1 MKTICGI
8 FTGMIVF
15 VALGCGGTSSSSSSN
30 LLNQGPAL
38 RYSGRDYR
46 NTAGVDIRDT
56 WKETS
61 PIKSHFGLEPGGT
74 PIGGL
79 IDHADLPQFK
89 TSAWTILGSKN
100 GITYGQQ
107 MSGPTDTID
116 IDFTGYFAELPDH
129 VQGALERAGKSW
141 SYRLTDKL
149 GSHLSTDSPVTGVTR
164 VDGRIPPRSVDGI
177 LIDIDSD
184 YNNPEWDYVWGNSRG
199 GYRTTQTVRE
209 DFTVRTGFVDLAATT
224 IEQGEGWLA
233 HIASHEVGHA
243 IGHSATHNTLPETIA
258 RYVDF
263 DRGVWTGPALTA
275 ANRGRNVP
283 FQDLDGETDFGHLGA
298 CAMIMSYC
306 GNPIEI
312 PHELDFAFMKDIGY
326 TVEDSYPTVPEQYS
340 YGAWAEH
347 SAWGVLAARSLT
359 FASYGITDHITV
371 QADAFGNPSNT
382 DFAGSH
388 IGTLQWNGSLLAT
401 DLEKFAP
408 VFGDARIV
416 LSGDTL
422 DGSVSFTNL
431 RTVKDAEGE
440 VALMAWR
447 RASLGYGVK
456 VEGNSFRDVGTK
468 VSGDFYGPQHEEV
481 AGILNDGP
489 EKILG
494 AFGGTR

>member
-1 MKTICGI
+1 
-8 FTGMIVF
+8 MIVF
-15 VALGCGGTSSSSSSN
+15 VALGCGGTSSSSN
-30 LLNQGPAL
+30 LLNQSPAL
-38 RYSGRDYR
+38 RYLGRDFR
-46 NTAGVDIRDT
+46 NIAGADIRDT

-79 IDHADLPQFK
+79 LDHADLPQFK
-89 TSAWTILGSKN
+89 SGGASAWTILGSKN

-116 IDFTGYFAELPDH
+116 IDFTGYFAELPDY

-141 SYRLTDKL
+141 SYRLKDKL
-149 GSHLSTDSPVTGVTR
+149 GPYLSTDEVVTR
-164 VDGRIPPRSVDGI
+164 LERTEDEDGILRPTPWLVDGI

-184 YNNPEWDYVWGNSRG
+184 YEKDFFLSSSSATF
-199 GYRTTQTVRE
+199 RTTQTVGG
-209 DFTVRTGFVDLAATT
+209 DFTVRTGWVDLKATT
-224 IEQGEGWLA
+224 IEEGGGWLA
-233 HIASHEVGHA
+233 HIASHEIGHA
-243 IGHSATHNTLPETIA
+243 IGHDASHIYSPLPETIA

-275 ANRGRNVP
+275 AHGGREVE
-283 FQDLDGETDFGHLGA
+283 FQLYADGEVNFGHLGA

-306 GNPIEI
+306 GNDIEI
-312 PHELDFAFMKDIGY
+312 PHDLDFAFMKDIGY

-347 SAWGVLAARSLT
+347 SSWGVLAATSLT
-359 FASYGITDHITV
+359 FAFYTQTDHITV
-371 QADAFGNPSNT
+371 QADAFGESPNT
-382 DFAGSH
+382 DFASTH
-388 IGTLQWNGSLLAT
+388 IGTLTWNGSLLAT

-408 VFGDARIV
+408 VFGDTRIV

-481 AGILNDGP
+481 AGVLNDGP